1 MEYKAEDFISFI
13 EQGRRDKISPNAL
26 DLIAKRFRELERLV
40 LPQADVI
47 KSVCVHFD
55 SCKKQEKY
63 KAHCSVAGIHKCY
76 EQTVL

>member
-26 DLIAKRFRELERLV
+26 DLIAKRYRELERLV

-47 KSVCVHFD
+47 GSLPIIYVKQGD
-55 SCKKQEKY
+55 STNGKDSNGKEYFIK
-63 KAHCSVAGIHKCY
+63 HVGND
-76 EQTVL
+76 L